1 MCNCAVGRVDR
12 GVCVTTV
19 GRVNMRVCV
28 SVLLAGSVGEY
39 V

>member
-1 MCNCAVGRVDR
+1 MCNCAVGRGSMCDYCWQ
-12 GVCVTTV
+12 G
-19 GRVNMRVCV
+19 NMRVCV